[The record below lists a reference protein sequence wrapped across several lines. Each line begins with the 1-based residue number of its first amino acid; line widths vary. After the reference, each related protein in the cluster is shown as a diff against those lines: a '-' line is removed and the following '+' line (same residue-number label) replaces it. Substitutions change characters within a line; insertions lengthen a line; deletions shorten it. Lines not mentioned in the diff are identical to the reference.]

1 MRDCSTIP
9 ILEEH
14 VDFLSLS
21 SIPKEPGIYALYAT
35 RPKNHLKNVEYVGIA
50 QGEQGI
56 RGRIRHHL
64 KERDTRINADRISHV
79 SWWLH
84 CKFSNQ
90 NKDYLRV
97 AEQVAFDMLKPFFG
111 KRPGVRG
118 SQDLENIVHFERKM
132 KELFGGDPSG
142 CFFPVTTE
150 NLAHCI
156 SRLGDRLRQ

>member
-14 VDFLSLS
+14 VDFLSLA
-21 SIPKEPGIYALYAT
+21 SIPTAPGIYALYAT

-50 QGEQGI
+50 QGKLGI

-84 CKFSNQ
+84 CRFSNQ
-90 NKDYLRV
+90 NKDYLRA
-97 AEQVAFDMLKPFFG
+97 AEQVAFDVLNPFLG
-111 KRPGVRG
+111 KRPKVQG
-118 SQDLENIVHFERKM
+118 SQDLENIEDFEREM
-132 KELFGGDPSG
+132 KELFGDAPSG
-142 CFFPVTTE
+142 CFFPATTE

-156 SRLGDRLRQ
+156 SRLGDHLRQ